1 MRFRAKTYL
10 AGLTAALLS
19 AGLIINHFTF
29 AEGGSGGVGG
39 PGVGTPGL
47 GNFTLMVH
55 DEAPGAPNFQGYDAY
70 STTWFI
76 THSGQWTNYDLNNM
90 DSNSKSQIYQA
101 CRQALDEADNRLQA
115 AVPDAPRGQSR
126 VVAIGVN
133 YQANYTWSVNPV
145 HFRQA
150 FDTVYGGWYPNRI
163 GYWNSFL
170 PSLNLYLKT
179 GYLFYDGINKAGS
192 TPRVVCVALNNQEPP
207 IAPPKPPPSPADYE
221 LEVNT
226 RAHSISTHE
235 GNTST
240 VNDTLNLS
248 MREVCDEEECAPP
261 EPDNISGTV
270 WLNWESDGSHLSA
283 SKPFGPVSTDSTS
296 TTIGGFRPSDFGWE
310 DWKPGYYWYDVTI
323 PQQGSMTSSVNTP
336 DREPLDSHLLPMFL
350 LMR

>member
-29 AEGGSGGVGG
+29 AEGGSDVIVGG
-39 PGVGTPGL
+39 TPYSTGDG
-47 GNFTLMVH
+47 GNFQLMVY
-55 DEAPGAPNFQGYDAY
+55 DAASNDPVNFQGFDNY

-76 THSGQWTNYDLNNM
+76 NHFGPFRGYWANLMTSHSQG
-90 DSNSKSQIYQA
+90 QIYQA
-101 CRQALDEADNRLQA
+101 CRGALDEADDRLQA
-115 AVPDAPRGQSR
+115 AAPGAPRGQSR
-126 VVAIGVN
+126 VVALGIN
-133 YQANYTWSVNPV
+133 YKDNYTWSVNSNG
-145 HFRQA
+145 FTNGFNNIYA
-150 FDTVYGGWYPNRI
+150 LYAGKI
-163 GYWNSFL
+163 GFWNAVAPDLYSKVD
-170 PSLNLYLKT
+170 SL
-179 GYLFYDGINKAGS
+179 FKAGIAKAGGQQI
-192 TPRVVCVALNNQEPP
+192 RVVCVALNSAEPP

-240 VNDTLNLS
+240 ANDTLNLS

-270 WLNWESDGSHLSA
+270 WLNWESDGSHLST

-296 TTIGGFRPSDFGWE
+296 TTIGDFRPSDFGWE
-310 DWKPGYYWYDVTI
+310 DWKPGHYWYDVTI
-323 PQQGSMTSSVNTP
+323 PQQGSMVSSVDTP
-336 DREPLDSHLLPMFL
+336 NREPLDSHLLPMFL